1 MTAIKLNKIAKECLA
16 RYEGSPNQVAL
27 AHDRSTDMLS
37 MKQTKAVLTAVDQL
51 AELRSQEAKAC

>member
-1 MTAIKLNKIAKECLA
+1 MKNPIKLNKTAKDCLA

-51 AELRSQEAKAC
+51 AALRRQSR